1 MEVLIGNQ
9 DRDPQRGF
17 EETLRGPVQ
26 NPRATCQ
33 NTRGW
38 LLHIH
43 SGTWKV
49 TGSAAWW
56 FFNKIVGTLFLFYLV
71 SLKDKWNKG
80 FSRLGVV
87 LKHLDVEPKRQERT
101 HYEYNQAVV
110 NHGVLNCLRSLWQ
123 ISLQSSR
130 ACLFQAAICLSSP
143 PSCTLSLV
151 NIEASQVEK

>member
-1 MEVLIGNQ
+1 MGLEKLQ
-9 DRDPQRGF
+9 
-17 EETLRGPVQ
+17 VQ
-26 NPRATCQ
+26 Q
-33 NTRGW
+33 LDGSSTRLWG
-38 LLHIH
+38 LC
-43 SGTWKV
+43 S
-49 TGSAAWW
+49 
-56 FFNKIVGTLFLFYLV
+56 FFYLV

-130 ACLFQAAICLSSP
+130 ACLFQAA
-143 PSCTLSLV
+143 LSLFSSLLYPISCKYWSFSSWEIKS
-151 NIEASQVEK
+151 NSRRSQCDEHTWCHQFTHFKWLKWKNLLCIFYP